1 VESRE
6 QPIKADHVPAQATS
20 HASETVGQRDYSGPT
35 FGESRHDRD
44 GDEPTARKY
53 PPSNGSSDHHPA
65 HRPD

>member
-20 HASETVGQRDYSGPT
+20 HVSETVGQRDYSGPT

-44 GDEPTARKY
+44 GDEPLQR
-53 PPSNGSSDHHPA
+53 HLCPA
-65 HRPD
+65 